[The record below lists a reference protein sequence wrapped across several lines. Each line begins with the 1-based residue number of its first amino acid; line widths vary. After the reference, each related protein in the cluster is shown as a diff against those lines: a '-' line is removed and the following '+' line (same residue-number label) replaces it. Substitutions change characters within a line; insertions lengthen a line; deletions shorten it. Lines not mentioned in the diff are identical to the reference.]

1 MALEAYN
8 QKRDFER
15 TPEPPGAPAKGSLG
29 PLRFTVQK
37 HAATRL
43 HYDFRIELDG
53 VLVSWAV
60 PKGPSMNPEEKKLA
74 MKVEDHPL
82 DYRDFEGIIPEGNYG
97 AGTVMLWDE
106 GVYHVPEETR
116 REDIQKA
123 VRQGLAKGD
132 LKLFLMGHKLRG
144 VFKLIKMKSDEENAW
159 LMMKYDDQY
168 VTEGDV
174 LEQERSVKSGLSMDE
189 IRERKPDEWH
199 DTRIKDDSSG
209 IDLSDAPEAKMPT
222 DIDPMKAQLADEP
235 FDRPGWLFELKWDGF
250 RAIAEMRPGSV
261 RLYSRNQQNYEE
273 EFPPVFDDLKRLS
286 FEAVLD
292 GEVVVIDENG
302 HARFQL
308 LQNYRKTGEG
318 TLLYYVFDILYLNGH
333 DLRQL
338 PLRRRKEIL
347 RQVLPDLPHI
357 RYSDHI
363 EEHGS
368 QFYELALRNG
378 LEGILAKEMNS
389 TYSEGTRSRR
399 WLKIK
404 ITRQQEAVIGGFTA
418 PRGSRKKL
426 GALLLGVYEDDDL
439 VFIGHTGGGLDDK
452 QLADLYKRLEPSVR
466 KTHPFKKKPQ
476 TNQPATWV
484 TPKLVVEVRFAE
496 WTSDGLMR
504 QPIYAGLRQDKDPRE
519 VKRERPVPVTSD
531 PALSPPVDTD
541 SPAAREQEPA
551 PKGQYQTI
559 SKKKAPRKLPAAR
572 RRQTSDETITVSGR
586 ELTLTNQDKLY
597 WPDGITKG
605 DMVNYY
611 LEMERYILPYL
622 TSRPLALHRF
632 PNGIS
637 GKSFFQ
643 KNVEDAPDWV
653 RTEPVESESRQEA
666 INYLVCDD
674 AATLVY
680 VANLGSIEL
689 HPWNSSIG
697 SLDKPDYFVFDLD
710 PGQQTFEDV
719 IQVALRFHDIL
730 EEIEVVNLVKTT
742 GKSGLHIYIPLGA
755 QYSYEQVRQYA
766 EIISR
771 LVHFQ
776 LPKITTL
783 ERSANKRGGRMYLDI
798 LQNRRGQ
805 TLAAPYSLR
814 PVPGATV
821 STPLQWSEVKTG
833 LKATDYNMETVRPRV
848 AELGD
853 IWKDV
858 LGPGVDFEKTLEQLN
873 VLWKK
878 IQKKTS
884 Q

>member
-1 MALEAYN
+1 
-8 QKRDFER
+8 
-15 TPEPPGAPAKGSLG
+15 
-29 PLRFTVQK
+29 
-37 HAATRL
+37 
-43 HYDFRIELDG
+43 
-53 VLVSWAV
+53 LV
-60 PKGPSMNPEEKKLA
+60 
-74 MKVEDHPL
+74 
-82 DYRDFEGIIPEGNYG
+82 
-97 AGTVMLWDE
+97 
-106 GVYHVPEETR
+106 
-116 REDIQKA
+116 
-123 VRQGLAKGD
+123 
-132 LKLFLMGHKLRG
+132 
-144 VFKLIKMKSDEENAW
+144 
-159 LMMKYDDQY
+159 
-168 VTEGDV
+168 
-174 LEQERSVKSGLSMDE
+174 
-189 IRERKPDEWH
+189 
-199 DTRIKDDSSG
+199 
-209 IDLSDAPEAKMPT
+209 
-222 DIDPMKAQLADEP
+222 
-235 FDRPGWLFELKWDGF
+235 
-250 RAIAEMRPGSV
+250 
-261 RLYSRNQQNYEE
+261 
-273 EFPPVFDDLKRLS
+273 
-286 FEAVLD
+286 
-292 GEVVVIDENG
+292 
-302 HARFQL
+302 
-308 LQNYRKTGEG
+308 
-318 TLLYYVFDILYLNGH
+318 
-333 DLRQL
+333 
-338 PLRRRKEIL
+338 RRKEIL
-347 RQVLPDLPHI
+347 RQVLPDLPRI

-389 TYSEGTRSRR
+389 PYSEGTRSRR

-426 GALLLGVYEDDDL
+426 GALLLGVYEGDDF

-452 QLADLYKRLEPSVR
+452 QLSDLYKRLEPLVR

-496 WTSDGLMR
+496 WTGDGLMR
-504 QPIYAGLRQDKDPRE
+504 QPIFSGMREDKDPRE
-519 VKRERPVPVTSD
+519 VQRERPMPVTSA
-531 PALSPPVDTD
+531 PAPSPPMGTD
-541 SPAAREQEPA
+541 PHAAREQQPA
-551 PKGQYQTI
+551 PKEQNQTT
-559 SKKKAPRKLPAAR
+559 SAKKAPGKLPVAAY
-572 RRQTSDETITVSGR
+572 RRQTSDETIKVSGR

-597 WPDGITKG
+597 WPDDGITKG

-611 LEMERYILPYL
+611 LDMERYILPYL

-632 PNGIS
+632 PNGIN

-643 KNVEDAPDWV
+643 KNVEDAPEWV
-653 RTEPVESESRQEA
+653 RTEPVPSDSRDEP
-666 INYLVCDD
+666 INFIVCDD

-719 IQVALRFHDIL
+719 IHVALRFHDIL
-730 EEIEVVNLVKTT
+730 EEIGVVNLVKTT

-776 LPKITTL
+776 APKITTL
-783 ERSANKRGGRMYLDI
+783 ERSPGKRGGRMYLDI

-833 LKATDYNMETVRPRV
+833 LKAADYNIETVRRRV

-873 VLWKK
+873 VLWNK

>member
-8 QKRDFER
+8 QKRDFEQ
-15 TPEPPGAPAKGSLG
+15 TPEPPGAPAKGSQG
-29 PLRFTVQK
+29 PLRFTVKK

-60 PKGPSMNPEEKKLA
+60 PKGPSMNPEDKKLA
-74 MKVEDHPL
+74 MKVEDHPM

-106 GVYHVPEETR
+106 GVYHVPDETR

-199 DTRIKDDSSG
+199 DNRIKDDSSG
-209 IDLSDAPEAKMPT
+209 IALSDAPEAKMPT
-222 DIDPMKAQLADEP
+222 DIDPMKAQLADES

-250 RAIAEMRPGSV
+250 RAIAEIRPGSV

-338 PLRRRKEIL
+338 PLIRRKEIL
-347 RQVLPDLPHI
+347 RQVLPDLPRI

-363 EEHGS
+363 EEQGS
-368 QFYELALRNG
+368 QFYDLALRNG

-389 TYSEGTRSRR
+389 PYSEGTRSRR

-426 GALLLGVYEDDDL
+426 GAILLGVYEGDDL

-452 QLADLYKRLEPSVR
+452 QLSDLYKRLEPLVR

-504 QPIYAGLRQDKDPRE
+504 QPIFAGLREDKDPRE
-519 VKRERPVPVTSD
+519 VKRERPVPVTSE
-531 PALSPPVDTD
+531 
-541 SPAAREQEPA
+541 AAA
-551 PKGQYQTI
+551 T
-559 SKKKAPRKLPAAR
+559 KKAAR
-572 RRQTSDETITVSGR
+572 RSQPNEET
-586 ELTLTNQDKLY
+586 LTIDGHEVAITNQDKVY
-597 WPDGITKG
+597 WPESGLTKG
-605 DMVNYY
+605 DMVTYY
-611 LEMERYILPYL
+611 QEMERYILPYL
-622 TSRPLALHRF
+622 TGRPLALHRF
-632 PNGIS
+632 PNGIA

-643 KNVEDAPDWV
+643 KNIEDAPDWV
-653 RTEPVESESRQEA
+653 RTEPVESESRQDA